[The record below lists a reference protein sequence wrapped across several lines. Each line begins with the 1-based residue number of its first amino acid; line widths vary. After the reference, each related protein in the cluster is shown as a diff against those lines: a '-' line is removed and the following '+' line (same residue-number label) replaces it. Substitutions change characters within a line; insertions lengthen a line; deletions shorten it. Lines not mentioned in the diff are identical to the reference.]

1 MEYARIRYVPAPEL
15 QIWASVMPMKYVA
28 APQPV
33 LTPAQLAE
41 NAEYVAAAEENKA
54 RGWSND

>member
-1 MEYARIRYVPAPEL
+1 MEYVPAPEL

>member
-1 MEYARIRYVPAPEL
+1 MEYVPAPEH

-28 APQPV
+28 APQPI
-33 LTPAQLAE
+33 LTPEQSAE
-41 NAEYVAAAEENKA
+41 NAEFVAIAEENKA

>member
-1 MEYARIRYVPAPEL
+1 MNYVPDPSS
-15 QIWASVMPMKYVA
+15 QVWASVMPFKYVPD
-28 APQPV
+28 PQPV

-41 NAEYVAAAEENKA
+41 NADFVAVAEENKA